1 VRGDGDAHALRER
14 VGHEDPGLEAAEA
27 AASLASLTSRLDERD
42 RELVRLRFEEDL
54 TQRDIGERVGL
65 SQMHVSRLL
74 NAALRRIG
82 EEIDEQAA

>member
-1 VRGDGDAHALRER
+1 M
-14 VGHEDPGLEAAEA
+14 AEA
-27 AASLASLTSRLDERD
+27 EGAVSLSALTRTLDERD

-74 NAALRRIG
+74 SDALRRIG
-82 EEIDEQAA
+82 EELDQTAA